1 MQALTL
7 ILVLAA
13 NLLSVS
19 AHFQILVPEWRD
31 NSFLAPYNQYTY
43 PCGGV
48 PEGLSI
54 TNRTLWPL
62 TGGSLSIDF
71 HHPWTYVFI
80 NLGLGSNVTNF
91 NITLNNGARVLNET
105 GNGTLCIDKFTLPSN
120 LGLVNGQ
127 AASLQIATVGPNG
140 DALYNVSSLP
150 NLENKRQR

>member
-7 ILVLAA
+7 LFALAA
-13 NLLSVS
+13 NLGFVS
-19 AHFQILVPEWRD
+19 AHFQILAPEWRD

-43 PCGGV
+43 PCAGV
-48 PEGLSI
+48 PEGLSV
-54 TNRTLWPL
+54 TNRTQWPL

-91 NITLNNGARVLNET
+91 NITLNNGARVINET

-120 LGLVNGQ
+120 LGIVDGQ

-140 DALYNVSSLP
+140 AALYNVSALL
-150 NLENKRQR
+150 NFEINEKR